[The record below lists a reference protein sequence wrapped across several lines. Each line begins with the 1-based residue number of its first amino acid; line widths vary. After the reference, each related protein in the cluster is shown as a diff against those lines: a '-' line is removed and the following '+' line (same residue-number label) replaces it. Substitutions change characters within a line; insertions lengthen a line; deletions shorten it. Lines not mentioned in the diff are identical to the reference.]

1 MNWILKN
8 SSSGQSFYCPSF
20 PSAFRTAFNL
30 VRVAIKTGK
39 SPSSVIKGITIFGP
53 INSKGERNKYTYNS
67 AVELANSQGLLTP
80 DGTINSREFKK
91 K

>member
-8 SSSGQSFYCPSF
+8 SGQSIDCTSF
-20 PSAFRTAFNL
+20 PTAFRTAFNL
-30 VRVAIKTGK
+30 VRVAGSTGK
-39 SPSSVIKGITIFGP
+39 SPTSVINGITIIGP
-53 INSKGERNKYTYNS
+53 ANSKGERNKYTYAS
-67 AVELANSQGLLTP
+67 AVELAKDQGLVTA